1 MPTDNVTHTA
11 QTGANYD
18 PTAKQKAE
26 ARAEKERKR
35 NSTNPADWGRWRQ
48 MVETYKIT
56 AKDDKHLVW
65 SEVTFSHLW
74 ENIKNGSKVAV
85 VVADVPSHTNVRVL
99 GSVTIHEGD
108 DFAKEYAAKV
118 GKKTD
123 TAVVVEVEEIFA

>member
-1 MPTDNVTHTA
+1 MKKLDATTLTA
-11 QTGANYD
+11 DQQKFFNEALAFVASVDKDGN
-18 PTAKQKAE
+18 PQVGPKESLTAL
-26 ARAEKERKR
+26 
-35 NSTNPADWGRWRQ
+35 
-48 MVETYKIT
+48 
-56 AKDDKHLVW
+56 DDKHLVW

-74 ENIKNGSKVAV
+74 ENIKNGSKIAV

>member
-1 MPTDNVTHTA
+1 MKKLDATTLTA
-11 QTGANYD
+11 DQQKFFNDALAFVASVDKDGN
-18 PTAKQKAE
+18 PQVGPKESLTAL
-26 ARAEKERKR
+26 
-35 NSTNPADWGRWRQ
+35 
-48 MVETYKIT
+48 
-56 AKDDKHLVW
+56 DDKHLVW

-99 GSVTIHEGD
+99 SVTIHEGD
-108 DFAKEYAAKV
+108 DFAKEYAKV